1 MSFRTL
7 RSLDVAG
14 RRVFVRVDFN
24 VPLAPDGSVSDASR
38 IEATLPTL
46 RYLLEKKARLIV
58 ASHLG
63 RPKGKRDP
71 KQSLKPVRERLE
83 RFLRQPVAFAEGI
96 VGPEAEAAASALKDG
111 EILLLENLRFDPREE
126 ANDPGLSEALARL
139 ADVYVNDAF
148 GAAHRAHA
156 STVGMTVHLPERA
169 AGFLMERE
177 LSALGRL
184 LGTAQAPFVAILGGA
199 KISGKIDVLQNLLPR
214 VDRLV
219 IGGGM
224 LFTFLRAQGIA
235 TGGSL
240 VEEDRIDMARTL
252 LAGPHASKIILPTDC
267 RAAADI
273 RGADPG
279 RIVASDAIPADR
291 AGVDIGPASLEMIA
305 AVLAEARTVFW
316 NGPMGVFEVPA
327 YAEGTVGVARE
338 VAKATKRGAF
348 TVVGG
353 GDSLAAVHQAGV
365 ASQISHCSTGGG
377 ASLEF
382 LEGRILPGVAALEGP
397 AVAKESRTI
406 V

>member
-7 RSLDVAG
+7 RSLDAAG

-24 VPLAPDGSVSDASR
+24 APLAADGSVSDASR

-46 RYLLEKKARLIV
+46 RYLLGKNARLVV

-63 RPKGKRDP
+63 RPQGKRDP

-111 EILLLENLRFDPREE
+111 EVLLLENLRFDSREE
-126 ANDPGLSEALARL
+126 ANDPGFSGALARL

-156 STVGMTVHLPERA
+156 STVGMAAHLSERA
-169 AGFLMERE
+169 AGFLMEKE
-177 LSALGRL
+177 LGALGRL
-184 LGTAQAPFVAILGGA
+184 LTSAQAPFVAILGGA

-219 IGGGM
+219 VGGGM
-224 LFTFLRAQGIA
+224 MFTFLRAKGLA

-240 VEEDRIDMARTL
+240 VEEERIEMAREL
-252 LAGPHASKIILPTDC
+252 LAGPHASKLLLPSDC
-267 RAAADI
+267 RVASDI
-273 RGADPG
+273 RGSDPG
-279 RIVASDAIPADR
+279 AIVASHAIPADR
-291 AGVDIGPASLEMIA
+291 AGVDIGPASLEAIA
-305 AVLAEARTVFW
+305 AVLSEARTVFW

-327 YAEGTVGVARE
+327 YAVGTMGVARE

-365 ASQISHCSTGGG
+365 ESQITHCSTGGG

-382 LEGRILPGVAALEGP
+382 LEGRTLPGVAALEGA
-397 AVAKESRTI
+397 AVAKA
-406 V
+406 

>member
-24 VPLAPDGSVSDASR
+24 VPLAADGSVSDASR

-46 RYLLEKKARLIV
+46 RYLVGKNARLVI

-111 EILLLENLRFDPREE
+111 EVLLLENLRFDPREE

-156 STVGMTVHLPERA
+156 STAGMTAHLPERA
-169 AGFLMERE
+169 AGFLMEKE
-177 LSALGRL
+177 LGALGRL
-184 LGTAQAPFVAILGGA
+184 LGSAQAPFVAILGGA

-219 IGGGM
+219 VGGGM
-224 LFTFLRAQGIA
+224 MFTFLRAKGLA

-240 VEEDRIDMARTL
+240 VEEDRIDMARGL
-252 LAGPHASKIILPTDC
+252 LAGPHASKLFIPSDC
-267 RAAADI
+267 RAAADL
-273 RGADPG
+273 RGSDSG
-279 RIVASDAIPADR
+279 RIVASDAIPADL
-291 AGVDIGPASLEMIA
+291 AGVDIGPESLDSIA
-305 AVLAEARTVFW
+305 ALLSEARTVFW

-327 YAEGTVGVARE
+327 YAAGTVGVARA

-353 GDSLAAVHQAGV
+353 GDSLAAIHQAGV
-365 ASQISHCSTGGG
+365 ESQITHCSTGGG

-382 LEGRILPGVAALEGP
+382 LEGRILPGVAALEGA
-397 AVAKESRTI
+397 AVAKA
-406 V
+406 